1 MKIDNKI
8 IVYNYLKQNWNYK
21 SLRDFWIHP
30 QQAKNALKYLLNNR
44 IIMYFWDELTF
55 LEWFNI
61 EDLIKDNSDL
71 EELKEE
77 IKNLKLEKKNLI
89 EWISKKI
96 RKLESQYYA
105 KLNYRKRSQEWQ
117 IYFLTKLLWKH

>member
-1 MKIDNKI
+1 MEINNKV
-8 IVYNYLKQNWNYK
+8 IVYNYLKKYWWYK
-21 SLRDFWIHP
+21 SLREFWIHP
-30 QQAKNALKYLLNNR
+30 QQAKNALDFLFKKR

-61 EDLIKDNSDL
+61 KDLIKDNTDL
-71 EELKEE
+71 EKLKEE
-77 IKNLKLEKKNLI
+77 IKSLKQTKKQLL

-96 RKLESQYYA
+96 KRLENLYYA

-117 IYFLTKLLWKH
+117 INFLTK